1 MGFIAHNCPIMRK
14 IGGNDD
20 DRVFVNWGKKYQRPI
35 WERKKVLETNLTA
48 EKSKITNFIT
58 HERNAWA

>member
-1 MGFIAHNCPIMRK
+1 MRK

-20 DRVFVNWGKKYQRPI
+20 DRIFINWGKKYQRPI

-48 EKSKITNFIT
+48 EKSKITNFKT